1 MITLTRP
8 KQSSWLG
15 LTSKLKKEG
24 LKRPTLEAVAVSAG
38 INKITVKP

>member
-15 LTSKLKKEG
+15 LTSKPKKEG
-24 LKRPTLEAVAVSAG
+24 LKRPSLKVEAVEPGVNRV
-38 INKITVKP
+38 IVT